1 MDKFLIRVIDALM
14 WFSIGM
20 TLMARFYCAKY
31 NITSG
36 ADYIGWD
43 TALIVIGGVIG
54 MRLVV
59 MIDPTFNTDK

>member
-1 MDKFLIRVIDALM
+1 MDKSLIRVIDALM
-14 WFSIGM
+14 WFVIGM

-43 TALIVIGGVIG
+43 TALIVIGGVVG

-59 MIDPTFNTDK
+59 MLDPSFKADR